1 MLEQARVT
9 VRPVATPLPITF
21 LGLTIATT
29 VVAGFELGVI
39 PKADYHEVGWVVLAV
54 PVPMQL
60 LAATLGFVVRSAAA
74 ATGSAVLA
82 ATWLGVALATITSA
96 PGPPGPDAALGLM
109 LLAAGAALL
118 VPVVAEVS
126 AGSLLPA
133 LVLATAATRFALTGI
148 DGVTHSHVWT
158 TASGWCG
165 FVLAGVALYGALA
178 LELEGVAQRTI
189 LPTFRRADALAALH
203 TPFAAQIEAAE
214 REAGVRRTL

>member
-1 MLEQARVT
+1 MLEHARLN

-21 LGLTIATT
+21 LGLMIATT
-29 VVAGFELGVI
+29 VTAGYELGVI

-178 LELEGVAQRTI
+178 LELESVAQQPV
-189 LPTFRRADALAALH
+189 LPTFRTGSARRALEQ
-203 TPFAAQIEAAE
+203 PFAEQVETAA
-214 REAGVRRTL
+214 REAGVRQTL